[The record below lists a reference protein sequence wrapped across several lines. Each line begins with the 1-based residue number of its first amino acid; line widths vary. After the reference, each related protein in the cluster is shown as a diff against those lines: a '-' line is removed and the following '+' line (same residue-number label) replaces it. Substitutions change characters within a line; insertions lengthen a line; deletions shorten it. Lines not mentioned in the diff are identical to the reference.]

1 MQENANERLIAK
13 AAEVFEDSKQ
23 AELWLKSLNPLLR
36 GQTPLEALDTLEGA
50 ARVKRQLNWFAGRRL
65 RRG

>member
-1 MQENANERLIAK
+1 MQENVNERLIAK

-23 AELWLKSLNPLLR
+23 AELWLKSPNPLLR
-36 GQTPLEALDTLEGA
+36 GQTPLEALDTLEGE